1 MITGYAPGQIEQQQQ
16 SDPVNRPAHY
26 TEGEIECI
34 AAIRSA
40 VKGLPAYEAVLVGH
54 VIRYVW
60 RYRRKNKASPQIDVG
75 KAWYYLSELKT
86 EVEKN
91 PNG

>member
-1 MITGYAPGQIEQQQQ
+1 MMTDQI
-16 SDPVNRPAHY
+16 NRPAHY

-34 AAIRSA
+34 DAIKAA

-60 RYRRKNKASPQIDVG
+60 RYRRKHKATPQIDVG
-75 KAWYYLSELKT
+75 KAQFYLTELQK
-86 EVEKN
+86 EVAKN
-91 PNG
+91 DND